1 MKGRQPAGSQ
11 PFTTAWT
18 WLRAQADAILSEQVE
33 IAGIAAPPFRE
44 EERGRFL
51 RAKLDRIGVAT
62 EVDAVGNILALFP
75 ATGNG
80 AEFRPVIVAAHID
93 TVFEPGTKVDV
104 QRRGRRW
111 VGPGIADN
119 ARGVA
124 ISVSVLG
131 ALING
136 AVRPKHPILF
146 AFTVGE
152 EGRGDLRGVKHLFK
166 EGSPLRQAA
175 AFIAIDGSGLRRIVH
190 RALGCRRFRVE
201 VHGPGGHS
209 WADWGR
215 PNPAHVIGQLAQRLS
230 QVELS
235 RDPRATLTVARLGG
249 GTSVNA
255 IPSENWLELHMRS
268 ESPAELDRVEAQ
280 FRSQL
285 AQSVAAEEDRAGEKL
300 RARIERIGERPAGK
314 LPSSHP
320 LIEAANEATTVLG
333 RDPEASV
340 SSTDANV
347 PLALGIPAIAIGGGG
362 QSGDTH
368 TVNEWFEDTDGADG
382 ALRALS
388 LLAKIARF

>member
-1 MKGRQPAGSQ
+1 MAG
-11 PFTTAWT
+11 
-18 WLRAQADAILSEQVE
+18 
-33 IAGIAAPPFRE
+33 
-44 EERGRFL
+44 
-51 RAKLDRIGVAT
+51 
-62 EVDAVGNILALFP
+62 
-75 ATGNG
+75 
-80 AEFRPVIVAAHID
+80 
-93 TVFEPGTKVDV
+93 
-104 QRRGRRW
+104 
-111 VGPGIADN
+111 
-119 ARGVA
+119 
-124 ISVSVLG
+124 
-131 ALING
+131 
-136 AVRPKHPILF
+136 
-146 AFTVGE
+146 
-152 EGRGDLRGVKHLFK
+152 
-166 EGSPLRQAA
+166 
-175 AFIAIDGSGLRRIVH
+175 
-190 RALGCRRFRVE
+190 FRVE

-255 IPSENWLELHMRS
+255 IPSENWLELDMRS

-285 AQSVAAEEDRAGEKL
+285 AQSVAAEEDRAGGKL